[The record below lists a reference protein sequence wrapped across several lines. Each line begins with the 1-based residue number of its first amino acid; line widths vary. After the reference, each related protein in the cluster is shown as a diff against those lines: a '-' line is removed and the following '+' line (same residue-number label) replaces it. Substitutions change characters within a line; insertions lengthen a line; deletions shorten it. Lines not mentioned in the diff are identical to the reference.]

1 MLKTKKSRSSLESEL
16 PAETFSSLEVS
27 RITSVSLRQLQ
38 WWDEQGVVSP
48 VQRGHKRMYQ
58 MHEVVEIAMITELR
72 RKGIS
77 LQRIRRV
84 LRFLQKEL
92 GKGLFE
98 AVENGSEVHL
108 LTDGRNLYLEDD
120 HRNIV
125 DILKNAKQPMISV
138 CVSDHIQRLSIDAG
152 LKKAVKSEKGTVGVA
167 GRVSS
172 SKVS

>member
-1 MLKTKKSRSSLESEL
+1 
-16 PAETFSSLEVS
+16 
-27 RITSVSLRQLQ
+27 
-38 WWDEQGVVSP
+38 
-48 VQRGHKRMYQ
+48 
-58 MHEVVEIAMITELR
+58 
-72 RKGIS
+72 
-77 LQRIRRV
+77 
-84 LRFLQKEL
+84 L

-152 LKKAVKSEKGTVGVA
+152 LKKAVKSERGAGVA
-167 GRVSS
+167 GRISS